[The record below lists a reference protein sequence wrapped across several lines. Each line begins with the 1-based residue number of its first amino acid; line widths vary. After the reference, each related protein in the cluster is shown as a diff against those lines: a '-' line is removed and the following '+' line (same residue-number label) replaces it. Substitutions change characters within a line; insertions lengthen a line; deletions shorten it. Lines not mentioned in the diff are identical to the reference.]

1 MPPSSSLRPPTGL
14 FSWFKRVQPAD
25 GKEREG
31 LFFSF
36 LLILGLGYGAFA
48 LVSWSLGFEM
58 GVWGPMRG
66 HREVHRGEGAAPT
79 KNGLAFSQWPNQ
91 PKTEVA
97 SISRRIL

>member
-14 FSWFKRVQPAD
+14 FSWFKRVQHAD

-79 KNGLAFSQWPNQ
+79 KTRHPARSTLIA
-91 PKTEVA
+91 
-97 SISRRIL
+97 